1 MIKLNQKCINNMIL
15 HAKDTTPNE
24 CCGII
29 ASKNGIFEK
38 LYRITNSAQSSFR
51 YIMDS
56 KEFYNAY
63 KEIDDNG
70 WDIFALYHSHTHS
83 EAYPSQT
90 DIRLTSWPDSYYIII
105 SLQIPEEKRNKNL
118 NLARPLT
125 LNDFIGQ
132 EQLKSSLRIAIDA
145 SIFRK
150 EPLEHTLL
158 YGQPGLGKTTLAF
171 LIAHELNTKCRIA
184 TAPAIERPRDIVGLL
199 LGLKEGEVLFIDEIH
214 RLNRLTE
221 ELLYSAMEDFRLDLT
236 MGANRGARCRTIN
249 LPKFTLIGATTKLA
263 SISAPLRD
271 RFGISQKIEF
281 YTCDEL
287 KQIIVNFS
295 RLINLN
301 LEDEASYDLAKI
313 SRGTPRIALR
323 LLRRVRDY
331 AQVVMKTNTI
341 SVNLIKKALN
351 SYQIDEKGLDSLD
364 RHYLSFLNQNN
375 NIPTGLDS
383 IAAGLGDDSSM
394 LEFVVEPYLIK
405 IGFLTSTPRGRLLTA
420 MGKKYIESKNDN
432 F

>member
-1 MIKLNQKCINNMIL
+1 MAIISSNVG
-15 HAKDTTPNE
+15 DNE
-24 CCGII
+24 F
-29 ASKNGIFEK
+29 SLRKKE
-38 LYRITNSAQSSFR
+38 LRLV
-51 YIMDS
+51 DS
-56 KEFYNAY
+56 K
-63 KEIDDNG
+63 
-70 WDIFALYHSHTHS
+70 
-83 EAYPSQT
+83 
-90 DIRLTSWPDSYYIII
+90 I
-105 SLQIPEEKRNKNL
+105 SLEEKRNNNL
-118 NLARPLT
+118 NSARPVT
-125 LNDFIGQ
+125 LKAFIGQ

-145 SIFRK
+145 SIYRK

-171 LIAHELNTKCRIA
+171 LIAHEMNTKCRIA

-249 LPKFTLIGATTKLA
+249 LPRFTLIGATTKLA

-281 YTCDEL
+281 YTYDEL
-287 KQIIVNFS
+287 KKIIVNFS
-295 RLINLN
+295 RLIKLN
-301 LEDEASYDLAKI
+301 LDDEASYHLAKI
-313 SRGTPRIALR
+313 SRGTPRVALR

-331 AQVVMKTNTI
+331 AQVVKKTNFI
-341 SVNLIKKALN
+341 SNYLVKEALN

-364 RHYLSFLNQNN
+364 RQYLSFLNQNS
-375 NIPTGLDS
+375 NIPTGLDAL
-383 IAAGLGDDSSM
+383 AAGLGDESSM
-394 LEFVVEPYLIK
+394 LEFVVEPYLIQ
-405 IGFLTSTPRGRLLTA
+405 IGFLSRTPRGRLLTA
-420 MGKKYIESKNDN
+420 LGKKYIDSKNDN

>member
-1 MIKLNQKCINNMIL
+1 M
-15 HAKDTTPNE
+15 A
-24 CCGII
+24 II
-29 ASKNGIFEK
+29 
-38 LYRITNSAQSSFR
+38 SSNVGDNDFSLR
-51 YIMDS
+51 KKELRLVDS
-56 KEFYNAY
+56 K
-63 KEIDDNG
+63 I
-70 WDIFALYHSHTHS
+70 
-83 EAYPSQT
+83 
-90 DIRLTSWPDSYYIII
+90 
-105 SLQIPEEKRNKNL
+105 IPEEKRNNNL
-118 NLARPLT
+118 NLARPHT
-125 LNDFIGQ
+125 LKEFIGQ

-199 LGLKEGEVLFIDEIH
+199 LGLKEGEVFFIDEIH

-236 MGANRGARCRTIN
+236 MGANRGTRCRTIN
-249 LPKFTLIGATTKLA
+249 LPRFTLIGATTKLA

-281 YTCDEL
+281 YTNDEL
-287 KQIIVNFS
+287 KQIIVNFAK
-295 RLINLN
+295 LIKLQ
-301 LEDEASYDLAKI
+301 LDDESSYDLARI

-331 AQVVMKTNTI
+331 AQVVKKTNVI
-341 SVNLIKKALN
+341 STNLVKQALN
-351 SYQIDEKGLDSLD
+351 SYQIDEKGLDYLD
-364 RHYLSFLNQNN
+364 RQYLSFLNLNN

-405 IGFLTSTPRGRLLTA
+405 IGFLKRTPRGRLLTGP
-420 MGKKYIESKNDN
+420 GKKYIDSKK
-432 F
+432 

>member
-1 MIKLNQKCINNMIL
+1 M
-15 HAKDTTPNE
+15 A
-24 CCGII
+24 II
-29 ASKNGIFEK
+29 
-38 LYRITNSAQSSFR
+38 SSNIGDNDVPFR
-51 YIMDS
+51 KKELRLVDS
-56 KEFYNAY
+56 K
-63 KEIDDNG
+63 I
-70 WDIFALYHSHTHS
+70 
-83 EAYPSQT
+83 
-90 DIRLTSWPDSYYIII
+90 
-105 SLQIPEEKRNKNL
+105 IPEEKRKNNL
-118 NLARPLT
+118 NLARPIT
-125 LNDFIGQ
+125 LKEFIGQ

-158 YGQPGLGKTTLAF
+158 YGQPGLGKTTLAL
-171 LIAHELNTKCRIA
+171 LIAHEMNTKCRIA

-199 LGLKEGEVLFIDEIH
+199 LGVKEGEVLFIDEIH

-236 MGANRGARCRTIN
+236 MGANRGARSRTIN
-249 LPKFTLIGATTKLA
+249 LPRFTLIGATTKLA

-281 YTCDEL
+281 YSYDEL
-287 KQIIVNFS
+287 KQIIVNFA

-301 LEDEASYDLAKI
+301 LDDEASFDLAKI

-331 AQVVMKTNTI
+331 AQVVKKTN
-341 SVNLIKKALN
+341 SVDINLIKKALN
-351 SYQIDEKGLDSLD
+351 SFQIDEKGLDSLD
-364 RHYLSFLNQNN
+364 RQYLSFLNQNN

-405 IGFLTSTPRGRLLTA
+405 IGFLTRTPRGRLLTA
-420 MGKKYIESKNDN
+420 SGKNYIDSKNDN

>member
-1 MIKLNQKCINNMIL
+1 M
-15 HAKDTTPNE
+15 A
-24 CCGII
+24 II
-29 ASKNGIFEK
+29 
-38 LYRITNSAQSSFR
+38 SSNIGDNDFSLR
-51 YIMDS
+51 KKELRLVDS
-56 KEFYNAY
+56 K
-63 KEIDDNG
+63 I
-70 WDIFALYHSHTHS
+70 
-83 EAYPSQT
+83 
-90 DIRLTSWPDSYYIII
+90 
-105 SLQIPEEKRNKNL
+105 IPEEKRNNNL
-118 NLARPLT
+118 NLARPT
-125 LNDFIGQ
+125 TFQEFIGQ

-150 EPLEHTLL
+150 EPLDHTLL

-171 LIAHELNTKCRIA
+171 LIANEMNTECRIA
-184 TAPAIERPRDIVGLL
+184 TAPALERPRDIVGLL

-214 RLNRLTE
+214 RLNRLAE
-221 ELLYSAMEDFRLDLT
+221 ELLYSAMEDFRIDLT

-249 LPKFTLIGATTKLA
+249 LPRFTLIGATTKFA

-281 YTCDEL
+281 YRYDEL

-295 RLINLN
+295 RSIDLN
-301 LEDEASYDLAKI
+301 LDDEASYNLAKI

-331 AQVVMKTNTI
+331 AQVVKKTNVI

-364 RHYLSFLNQNN
+364 RQYLSFLNQNN

-394 LEFVVEPYLIK
+394 LESVVEPYLIK
-405 IGFLTSTPRGRLLTA
+405 IGFLSRTPRGRLLTA
-420 MGKKYIESKNDN
+420 LGKKYIDSKNDN

>member
-1 MIKLNQKCINNMIL
+1 M
-15 HAKDTTPNE
+15 A
-24 CCGII
+24 II
-29 ASKNGIFEK
+29 
-38 LYRITNSAQSSFR
+38 SSNIGDNDFSLR
-51 YIMDS
+51 KKELRLVDS
-56 KEFYNAY
+56 K
-63 KEIDDNG
+63 I
-70 WDIFALYHSHTHS
+70 T
-83 EAYPSQT
+83 
-90 DIRLTSWPDSYYIII
+90 
-105 SLQIPEEKRNKNL
+105 PEEKRNNNL
-118 NLARPLT
+118 NLARPSSLQE
-125 LNDFIGQ
+125 FIGQ
-132 EQLKSSLRIAIDA
+132 EHLKSSLRIAIDA
-145 SIFRK
+145 AKYRK

-171 LIAHELNTKCRIA
+171 LIANEMNTKCRIA

-281 YTCDEL
+281 YNFDEL
-287 KQIIVNFS
+287 KEIIVNFS
-295 RLINLN
+295 RSINLN
-301 LEDEASYDLAKI
+301 LDDEASYDLAKL

-323 LLRRVRDY
+323 LLKRVRDY
-331 AQVVMKTNTI
+331 AQVVKKTDVVSTKL
-341 SVNLIKKALN
+341 VKKALN
-351 SYQIDEKGLDSLD
+351 SHQIDENGLDSID
-364 RHYLSFLNQNN
+364 RRYLSFLYLNK
-375 NIPTGLDS
+375 NIPIGLDS

-394 LEFVVEPYLIK
+394 LEFVVEPYLIQ
-405 IGFLTSTPRGRLLTA
+405 IGFLIRTPRGRMLTELA
-420 MGKKYIESKNDN
+420 KKYIDSKNDN

>member
-1 MIKLNQKCINNMIL
+1 M
-15 HAKDTTPNE
+15 A
-24 CCGII
+24 II
-29 ASKNGIFEK
+29 
-38 LYRITNSAQSSFR
+38 SSNIGDNDFSQR
-51 YIMDS
+51 RKELRLVDS
-56 KEFYNAY
+56 K
-63 KEIDDNG
+63 I
-70 WDIFALYHSHTHS
+70 
-83 EAYPSQT
+83 
-90 DIRLTSWPDSYYIII
+90 
-105 SLQIPEEKRNKNL
+105 IPEEKRNNNL
-118 NLARPLT
+118 NLARPVT
-125 LNDFIGQ
+125 LQEFIGQ

-145 SIFRK
+145 SIYRK
-150 EPLEHTLL
+150 EPLEHILL
-158 YGQPGLGKTTLAF
+158 YGQPGLGKTTLAC
-171 LIAHELNTKCRIA
+171 LIAHEMNTKCRIA

-214 RLNRLTE
+214 RLNKLTE

-236 MGANRGARCRTIN
+236 MGSNRGARCRTIN

-281 YTCDEL
+281 YSCDEL
-287 KQIIVNFS
+287 KEIIINFS

-301 LEDEASYDLAKI
+301 LDSEASYNLAKI

-331 AQVVMKTNTI
+331 AQVVKKTNFI
-341 SVNLIKKALN
+341 SLNLIEKALN

-364 RHYLSFLNQNN
+364 RQYLSFLNQNN

-394 LEFVVEPYLIK
+394 LEFVVEPYLIQ
-405 IGFLTSTPRGRLLTA
+405 IGFLTRTPRGRLLTEL
-420 MGKKYIESKNDN
+420 GKKYINSKK
-432 F
+432 

>member
-1 MIKLNQKCINNMIL
+1 M
-15 HAKDTTPNE
+15 A
-24 CCGII
+24 II
-29 ASKNGIFEK
+29 
-38 LYRITNSAQSSFR
+38 SSNIGDNDFSLR
-51 YIMDS
+51 KKELRLVDS
-56 KEFYNAY
+56 K
-63 KEIDDNG
+63 I
-70 WDIFALYHSHTHS
+70 
-83 EAYPSQT
+83 
-90 DIRLTSWPDSYYIII
+90 
-105 SLQIPEEKRNKNL
+105 IPEEKRNNNL
-118 NLARPLT
+118 NLARPAT
-125 LNDFIGQ
+125 LKEFIGQ

-150 EPLEHTLL
+150 EPLEHILL
-158 YGQPGLGKTTLAF
+158 HGQPGLGKTTLAF
-171 LIAHELNTKCRIA
+171 LIAHELNTKCKIA
-184 TAPAIERPRDIVGLL
+184 TATAIERPRDIVGLL

-249 LPKFTLIGATTKLA
+249 LPRFTLIGATNKLA

-281 YTCDEL
+281 YTYDEL
-287 KQIIVNFS
+287 KQIIDNFS

-301 LEDEASYDLAKI
+301 IDNEASYDLAKI

-323 LLRRVRDY
+323 LLRRIRDY
-331 AQVVMKTNTI
+331 AQVVKKTNMV
-341 SVNLIKKALN
+341 SMDLIKKALN
-351 SYQIDEKGLDSLD
+351 SYQIDEKGLDPLD
-364 RHYLSFLNQNN
+364 RHYLSFLNQNS

-405 IGFLTSTPRGRLLTA
+405 IGFITRTPRGRLLTA
-420 MGKKYIESKNDN
+420 LGKKYIDSKDDN
-432 F
+432 L

>member
-1 MIKLNQKCINNMIL
+1 MAIISSNIG
-15 HAKDTTPNE
+15 DNE
-24 CCGII
+24 
-29 ASKNGIFEK
+29 
-38 LYRITNSAQSSFR
+38 SSLGKREFR
-51 YIMDS
+51 LVDS
-56 KEFYNAY
+56 K
-63 KEIDDNG
+63 I
-70 WDIFALYHSHTHS
+70 
-83 EAYPSQT
+83 
-90 DIRLTSWPDSYYIII
+90 
-105 SLQIPEEKRNKNL
+105 IPEEKRNNNL
-118 NLARPLT
+118 NLARPVNLQE
-125 LNDFIGQ
+125 FIGQ
-132 EQLKSSLRIAIDA
+132 EKLKSSLKIAIDA
-145 SIFRK
+145 SIYRK

-171 LIAHELNTKCRIA
+171 LIANEMNTKCRIA

-214 RLNRLTE
+214 RLNKLTE

-236 MGANRGARCRTIN
+236 MGSNRGARCRTIN
-249 LPKFTLIGATTKLA
+249 LPRFTLIAATTKLA

-287 KQIIVNFS
+287 KQIIVNFA
-295 RLINLN
+295 RLINFN
-301 LEDEASYDLAKI
+301 LDDEASYKLAKI

-331 AQVVMKTNTI
+331 AQVVKKTNVI
-341 SVNLIKKALN
+341 SANLIKNALN

-364 RHYLSFLNQNN
+364 RQYLSFLNQNY

-383 IAAGLGDDSSM
+383 IAAKLGDDSSM
-394 LEFVVEPYLIK
+394 LEFIVEPYLIQL
-405 IGFLTSTPRGRLLTA
+405 GFLTRTPRGRLLTA
-420 MGKKYIESKNDN
+420 LGKKYIDSKNDN

>member
-1 MIKLNQKCINNMIL
+1 MAIISSNIGE
-15 HAKDTTPNE
+15 KDFSL
-24 CCGII
+24 
-29 ASKNGIFEK
+29 SKKE
-38 LYRITNSAQSSFR
+38 LRLV
-51 YIMDS
+51 DS
-56 KEFYNAY
+56 K
-63 KEIDDNG
+63 I
-70 WDIFALYHSHTHS
+70 
-83 EAYPSQT
+83 
-90 DIRLTSWPDSYYIII
+90 
-105 SLQIPEEKRNKNL
+105 IPEEKRNNNL
-118 NLARPLT
+118 NLARPVT
-125 LNDFIGQ
+125 LQDFIGQ

-145 SIFRK
+145 SIYRK
-150 EPLEHTLL
+150 EPLEHILI

-171 LIAHELNTKCRIA
+171 LIANEMNAKCRIA

-221 ELLYSAMEDFRLDLT
+221 ELLYSAMEDFRLDFT

-249 LPKFTLIGATTKLA
+249 LPRFTLIGATTKLA

-281 YTCDEL
+281 YTYDEL

-301 LEDEASYDLAKI
+301 LDDEASYHLAKI

-331 AQVVMKTNTI
+331 AQVVKKTNVI

-351 SYQIDEKGLDSLD
+351 SYQIDEKGLDYVD
-364 RHYLSFLNQNN
+364 RQYLSFLNQNK

-394 LEFVVEPYLIK
+394 LEFVVEPYLIQ
-405 IGFLTSTPRGRLLTA
+405 IGFLTRTPRGRLLTA

>member
-1 MIKLNQKCINNMIL
+1 M
-15 HAKDTTPNE
+15 A
-24 CCGII
+24 II
-29 ASKNGIFEK
+29 
-38 LYRITNSAQSSFR
+38 SSNIGDNDFSLR
-51 YIMDS
+51 KKELRLVDS
-56 KEFYNAY
+56 K
-63 KEIDDNG
+63 I
-70 WDIFALYHSHTHS
+70 
-83 EAYPSQT
+83 
-90 DIRLTSWPDSYYIII
+90 
-105 SLQIPEEKRNKNL
+105 IPEEKRNNNL
-118 NLARPLT
+118 NLARPTSLQE
-125 LNDFIGQ
+125 FIGQ

-145 SIFRK
+145 SIYRK
-150 EPLEHTLL
+150 EPLEHILL

-171 LIAHELNTKCRIA
+171 LIANEMNTKCRIA

-214 RLNRLTE
+214 RLNKLTE
-221 ELLYSAMEDFRLDLT
+221 ELLYSALEDFRLDLT

-281 YTCDEL
+281 YTYDEL
-287 KQIIVNFS
+287 KQIILNFS
-295 RLINLN
+295 RLINLKID
-301 LEDEASYDLAKI
+301 DEASYNLAKI

-331 AQVVMKTNTI
+331 AQVVKRTNTI
-341 SVNLIKKALN
+341 SMNLLKKALN
-351 SYQIDEKGLDSLD
+351 SYQIDEKGLDAVD
-364 RHYLSFLNQNN
+364 RQYLSFLNQNN
-375 NIPTGLDS
+375 NIPAGLDA

-405 IGFLTSTPRGRLLTA
+405 IGFLTRTPRGRLLTA
-420 MGKKYIESKNDN
+420 LGKKYIDSKNDN